1 MEKEK
6 LESMIIDY
14 IDGRLTAEEQ
24 QVVEQELVSNE
35 GARKLYDELKVVIS
49 AMEESTMIQPSA
61 RLKQNFEKN
70 LKQEMNGSPGR
81 TVFFNPTFFKVAAAV
96 VLMIVSAGLGFWISE
111 NNTRRDNLARIEKE
125 MEAARQEL
133 AETKSMMM
141 SMLGNDQSASQRMKG
156 VNVAMELPRADDE
169 IVRAL
174 FDALQTDR
182 STNVRLAALEA
193 LARFRQDPAVRK
205 GLVESLSKVSDP
217 MVQIKLIQLM
227 VEMKEKDVVHDLQDI
242 VDDAGTI
249 KAVKD
254 EAYSGILKLS

>member
-24 QVVEQELVSNE
+24 QVVEQELVGNE
-35 GARKLYDELKVVIS
+35 DARKLYNELKVVIS

-61 RLKQNFEKN
+61 RLKQNFEKS
-70 LKQEMNGSPGR
+70 LKQEMNGSRGR

-96 VLMIVSAGLGFWISE
+96 ALIIISAGLGFWISE
-111 NNTRRDNLARIEKE
+111 NNARRENLARIEKE
-125 MEAARQEL
+125 METARREL

-141 SMLGNDQSASQRMKG
+141 TMLGNDQSASQRMKG
-156 VNVAMELPRADDE
+156 VNVAMELPKPDDE
-169 IVRAL
+169 IVKAL

-227 VEMKEKDVVHDLQDI
+227 VEMKEKDVVHDLQNI